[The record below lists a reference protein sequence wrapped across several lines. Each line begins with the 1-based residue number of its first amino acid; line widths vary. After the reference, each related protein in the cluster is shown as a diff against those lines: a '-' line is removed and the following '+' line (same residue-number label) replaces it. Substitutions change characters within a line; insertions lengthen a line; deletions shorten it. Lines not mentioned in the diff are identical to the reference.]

1 MNNAR
6 EAMQQADDWLGIP
19 QVRSAGPTAA
29 VWGPRAQCGEVA
41 CPRTLRLGGQLAPFS
56 ARDR

>member
-1 MNNAR
+1 
-6 EAMQQADDWLGIP
+6 MQQADDWLGIP
-19 QVRSAGPTAA
+19 QVRSAGPAAA
-29 VWGPRAQCGEVA
+29 VWGLRAQCGEVA